1 MTAVDLEA
9 LKSRQIAFFQRRI
22 VSYDEWRLLLERGH
36 DALLCR
42 RLSDLVDTT
51 DLAAALDAGFTK
63 PALRKGVFPIAAE
76 IHERVRAEAA
86 KDGAKLGVY
95 VPESARAKLDDL
107 LSRPGVVPEKLI
119 RQLAEQ
125 EAVEEVL
132 RDTLYDAIKEFNEKV
147 NPFFAE
153 WGLAGILK
161 KVPGM
166 GLVSRS
172 MENVRAE
179 FDKRLDPEIRKF
191 LQGFSR
197 RALRKM
203 ADSIIAR
210 KGDAKSLALRKA
222 ILDWLWDQPI
232 KELAGSTDKERAK
245 LQREIAFDVV
255 EHTNALQTMRERR
268 RKGIADYLREH
279 EGKTIGEI
287 LHSLGATE
295 RPDFDAAAKASWP
308 AVKAVL
314 ESAAVQ
320 DRIAAIVEEF
330 FKTEGGGA

>member
-1 MTAVDLEA
+1 MTDVDLES
-9 LKSRQIAFFQRRI
+9 LKARQIAFFQRRI
-22 VSYDEWRLLLERGH
+22 VSYDEWRMLLERGH

-42 RLSDLVDTT
+42 RLSDVVDI
-51 DLAAALDAGFTK
+51 DGLAAALDAGFTK
-63 PALRKGVFPIAAE
+63 PALRKGIFPIAAE
-76 IHERVRAEAA
+76 IHERARAEAA
-86 KDGAKLGVY
+86 KDASKLGTY
-95 VPESARAKLDDL
+95 VPDSARTKLDDL

-147 NPFFAE
+147 NPFFAD

-161 KVPGM
+161 KLPGFGM
-166 GLVSRS
+166 VSRS

-203 ADSIIAR
+203 ADSVIAR
-210 KGDAKSLALRKA
+210 KGDAKSVALRKA
-222 ILDWLWDQPI
+222 ILEWLWDQPI
-232 KELAGSTDKERAK
+232 KELAGGGDKERAR

-255 EHTNALQTMRERR
+255 EHANNMQSIRERR

-279 EGKTIGEI
+279 EGRTIGEI
-287 LHSLGATE
+287 LHALGSTE

-314 ESAAVQ
+314 ESSAVQ

-330 FKTEGGGA
+330 FQGEAKA